1 MKLFGRSVRNMMR
14 SLFFLLYRAFAAD
27 LANCLNNLLRVWE
40 RRIPKMRKLLYCAA
54 AIMIMTTLTACTE
67 KDTEE
72 TKEIRVAAVEV
83 AEAKEGGLTIHR
95 SVYGRTSPNIS
106 SPVMLQTGGEV
117 DSLEVANGDEVEE
130 DDIIARISTPAGKQ
144 TVRAPKDG
152 EVANLNVSEGDMV
165 SNEEPFAI
173 VADLESMK
181 LDFSVTASVRSLFS
195 IDDQLPVIINGKEYE
210 ATITRISTMPDDTG
224 LYPVKATV
232 ENEEG
237 EILPGMVAELS
248 APEQQIEKGIL
259 VPTAAI
265 VEESDE
271 SYVYIVEDEKAVKQ
285 PVTILA
291 AQSAETAVEGGIK
304 KGDQLVVTG
313 QLTLSDGAP
322 VNVVKGE

>member
-1 MKLFGRSVRNMMR
+1 
-14 SLFFLLYRAFAAD
+14 
-27 LANCLNNLLRVWE
+27 
-40 RRIPKMRKLLYCAA
+40 MRKWLYGAA
-54 AIMIMTTLTACTE
+54 AIMIMTTLAACTE

-72 TKEIRVAAVEV
+72 TKEEIRVAAVEV
-83 AEAKEGGLTIHR
+83 AEAKEGGLTIDR
-95 SVYGRTSPNIS
+95 SVYGRTSPNSS
-106 SPVMLQTGGEV
+106 SPVMLQMAGEV

-130 DDIIARISTPAGKQ
+130 NDIIARISTPAGKQ
-144 TVRAPKDG
+144 SVRAPKDG
-152 EVANLNVSEGDMV
+152 EIANLNVSEGDMV

-195 IDDQLPVIINGKEYE
+195 VDDQLPVTINGKKYE

-232 ENEEG
+232 ENEDR

-248 APEQQIEKGIL
+248 VPEQQIEKGIL

-265 VEESDE
+265 VEENDE
-271 SYVYIVEDEKAVKQ
+271 TYVYIVEDEKAVKQ

-291 AQSAETAVEGGIK
+291 TQSAESAIEGGIK